1 MSLERFTRSTALRTA
16 LLLLLGA
23 FTGALAFFAG
33 TAGTVLTESPSRHAG
48 GAVNRALLDVLDLS
62 SYAVAALA
70 FLLVL
75 LLDRVEPLAKLQK
88 GLALRLLA
96 VVAAAAFASHEVITP
111 QMMALGDRLPALID
125 LLPQTDPG
133 RKEWGRLHA
142 FSSVVLLVRLLA
154 STVLFVL
161 VTRKP
166 QRTIGG
172 TTNAASST
180 VPTETM
186 DPSGPTAG

>member
-1 MSLERFTRSTALRTA
+1 MSLERFTRSSALRTA

-75 LLDRVEPLAKLQK
+75 LLDRVEPLARVQK
-88 GLALRLLA
+88 GFALRLLA

-111 QMMALGDRLPALID
+111 QMMALRDRLPGLID

-142 FSSVVLLVRLLA
+142 FSSAVLLVRLFA
-154 STVLFVL
+154 STALFIL
-161 VTRKP
+161 VSRKP
-166 QRTIGG
+166 QRTIGLATG
-172 TTNAASST
+172 SARST
-180 VPTETM
+180 VPAETTG
-186 DPSGPTAG
+186 PSGPAAG